1 MVYNFLLQNDE
12 LTEIQDRVLNKLNK
26 FYKKQH
32 KNYDNNLNATQRMEA
47 ILSGRP
53 LYLHLDDNPNEDDS
67 MKWWCFTPIGNY
79 AVKKYNQPIEYYSS
93 LHNVDTNLIKTIV
106 FLENACGHYLGLNAL
121 ADYMEVSKSQMPM
134 NIRGD
139 MWENFNGKYYD
150 TNNPNE
156 NIELGTLLVKQIYNS
171 LDNPTVDRIITLWN
185 SLGRNTISSF
195 GYRGRKMYNLRPW
208 NL

>member
-1 MVYNFLLQNDE
+1 MTYNSLFETESLDE
-12 LTEIQDRVLNKLNK
+12 LHNRVLTKLDN
-26 FYKKQH
+26 FYKRKH
-32 KNYDNNLNATQRMEA
+32 KNYDNNLNATQRMAA
-47 ILSGRP
+47 ILNGQP

-67 MKWWCFTPIGNY
+67 MKWWCFTPIGNH

-93 LHNVDTNLIKTIV
+93 LHDVDTNLIKTIV
-106 FLENACGHYLGLNAL
+106 FLENACGHYFGLNTI
-121 ADYMEVSKSQMPM
+121 ADYFGVSKSQMPM
-134 NIRGD
+134 NIQGKL
-139 MWENFNGKYYD
+139 WGNFNGKYYD
-150 TNNPNE
+150 TNNSNE

-195 GYRGRKMYNLRPW
+195 GYRGRKIYNLRPW